1 MTELTIYIPTYNR
14 LNKLTNCLNAIK
26 YDIAG
31 YEDKVV
37 VYVSNNASTDGTK
50 EYLDSLDWIKVRH
63 NDTNLGFVGNVT
75 HGYNLPFESK
85 FVWIIGD
92 DDYLIAGSISELL
105 ELTKCDVDYIFC
117 NTTAFVNETEQEI
130 WASYPNIPK
139 GIIKGKYKDTINT
152 TFDKLIDFQVADTLL
167 GELMV
172 NCFRQSTVRWSGDLN
187 HPDEFEHQGR
197 QKQPH
202 NLPFIECFT
211 KETKAIY
218 VPTPRTFNFWGS
230 QEWIDNYDY
239 VYPIIMLWLIK
250 KYKKFVSEEK
260 YYELLKGY
268 FVIMQKSLERQFQG
282 VSKAEPF
289 SENIKLI
296 ILNEFED
303 AQNS

>member
-1 MTELTIYIPTYNR
+1 
-14 LNKLTNCLNAIK
+14 
-26 YDIAG
+26 
-31 YEDKVV
+31 
-37 VYVSNNASTDGTK
+37 
-50 EYLDSLDWIKVRH
+50 
-63 NDTNLGFVGNVT
+63 
-75 HGYNLPFESK
+75 LPFESK

-172 NCFRQSTVRWSGDLN
+172 NCFRQSAVRWSGDLN

-218 VPTPRTFNFWGS
+218 VPKPRTFNFWGS
-230 QEWIDNYDY
+230 AEWIDNYDY

-282 VSKAEPF
+282 FSKAEPF
-289 SENIKLI
+289 SEHIKLI

-303 AQNS
+303 AKNS